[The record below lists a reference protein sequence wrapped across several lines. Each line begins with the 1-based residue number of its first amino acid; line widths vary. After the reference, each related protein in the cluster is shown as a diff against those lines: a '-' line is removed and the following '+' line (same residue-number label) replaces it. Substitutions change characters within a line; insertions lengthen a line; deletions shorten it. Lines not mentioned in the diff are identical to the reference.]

1 MKVSQKGI
9 FSKGACRIA
18 AALAALACAA
28 SVCATGLPAEYSR
41 VGSIQSAGR
50 SGSDAPYIDLGYM
63 PTSNTW
69 VDIDFEVMAYGTGA
83 YDMYPCPIG
92 TCHANNALA
101 FTLTGGATQT
111 AGHCWSFRWGGGGN
125 AVVIAGS
132 TIVGRHTLEA
142 HGATW
147 TIDGLT
153 AAKSSW
159 GSSTTA
165 LDTSLYV
172 FARNN
177 NGTMDHP
184 VYMNLY
190 GLDIYEGG
198 VLQHSFVPCIRNF
211 DKEPG
216 LYDIVGDKGFLV
228 NSGTGAFTF
237 TTLEIESAA
246 SVLTYCPQL
255 CVFTYCPQP
264 VVHSVTNRSVAL
276 VEDVD
281 YTLTYGMD
289 TGAGYTNMYV
299 TATGIGAYAG
309 ESADPYW
316 FEYVWQATDTF
327 SVGQIAPVAY
337 KDGQPCTPRPVVRT
351 ADESRKLVE
360 GTDYDLSWDSNCE
373 IGRGYAVING
383 KGDFEG
389 KIWIAPFSIL
399 PVLPSGYKAAEYIRG
414 FGKQYIDT
422 GFKPDTNT
430 RADMRFDVESA
441 PKIWESVFGSRQSA
455 SAKKFYIVYNYTG
468 KKWSCNIAA
477 TAAWEPS
484 APAALGGHYFS
495 IDKTT
500 FTLDGVSQT
509 LSATPFDKTYNAYV
523 FSINNNGSPLNISQ
537 ANLKM
542 KLYSLKIWDD
552 GTLVREFVPCVNKDG
567 EAGLYDVTP
576 GAEKKFYSND
586 GTGTFEAGPVLDV
599 ARTGFAVYVH

>member
-1 MKVSQKGI
+1 MNKVKQFAYGI
-9 FSKGACRIA
+9 VCTLV
-18 AALAALACAA
+18 ALT
-28 SVCATGLPAEYSR
+28 SSATGLPAEYSR

-50 SGSDAPYIDLGYM
+50 SGSDAPYIDLGYT

-69 VDIDFEVMAYGTGA
+69 VDIDFEVMAYGSGSL
-83 YDMYPCPIG
+83 DSYPCPFG
-92 TCHANNALA
+92 TCHANNELA
-101 FTLTGGATQT
+101 FTLTGGPTATGD
-111 AGHCWSFRWGGGGN
+111 GHCWSYRWGSGS
-125 AVVIAGS
+125 AVIIAGS
-132 TIVGRHTLEA
+132 IIVGRHTLEA

-177 NGTMDHP
+177 NETMDHP

-255 CVFTYCPQP
+255 CIFTYCPQP
-264 VVHSVTNRSVAL
+264 IVHSVTNRSVAL
-276 VEDVD
+276 VENVG
-281 YTLTYGMD
+281 YTLSYGMV
-289 TGAGYTNMYV
+289 TGTGYTNMYV

-309 ESADPYW
+309 ESADPYL
-316 FEYVWQATDTF
+316 FEYVWQATDAF

-351 ADESRKLVE
+351 ADGSRTLVQ

-389 KIWIAPFSIL
+389 KIWIEPFSIL
-399 PVLPSGYKAAEYIRG
+399 PVLPRGYKAAEYIRG

-430 RADMRFDVESA
+430 RADIRFDVESA
-441 PKIWESVFGSRQSA
+441 PKIWEPLFGSRQSS
-455 SAKKFYIVYNYTG
+455 SAKKFYIVYN
-468 KKWSCNIAA
+468 KQSNRWSCNIAA
-477 TAAWEPS
+477 TTAWEPS
-484 APAALGGHYFS
+484 SPAALGSHFFS

-509 LSATPFDKTYNAYV
+509 LSATPFDKTYNAYI
-523 FSINNNGSPLNISQ
+523 FSINNNGSALNISQ
-537 ANLKM
+537 ANLTM

-552 GTLVREFVPCVNKDG
+552 GTLVRDFIPCVTEDG
-567 EAGLYDVTP
+567 EAGLYDITP
-576 GAEKKFYSND
+576 GAEKKFYAND
-586 GTGTFEAGPVLDV
+586 GTGTFEAGPVLASSV
-599 ARTGFAVYVH
+599 GLVIFVR

>member
-1 MKVSQKGI
+1 MNKVMKFAYGI
-9 FSKGACRIA
+9 VCTLV
-18 AALAALACAA
+18 ALT
-28 SVCATGLPAEYSR
+28 SSATGLPAEYSR

-50 SGSDAPYIDLGYM
+50 SGSDAPYIDLGYT

-69 VDIDFEVMAYGTGA
+69 VDIDFEVMAYGSGSL
-83 YDMYPCPIG
+83 DSYPCPFG
-92 TCHANNALA
+92 TCHANNELA
-101 FTLTGGATQT
+101 FTLTGGPTATGD
-111 AGHCWSFRWGGGGN
+111 GHCWSYRWGSGS
-125 AVVIAGS
+125 AVIIAGS
-132 TIVGRHTLEA
+132 IIVGRHTLEA

-177 NGTMDHP
+177 NETMDHP
-184 VYMNLY
+184 VNMRLY
-190 GLDIYEGG
+190 GLDIYESG

-264 VVHSVTNRSVAL
+264 IVHSVTNRSVAL

-281 YTLTYGMD
+281 YTLSYGMVAG
-289 TGAGYTNMYV
+289 TGYTNMYV

-316 FEYVWQATDTF
+316 FEYVWQATDAF

-351 ADESRKLVE
+351 ADGSRTLVQ

-389 KIWIAPFSIL
+389 KIWIEPFSIL
-399 PVLPSGYKAAEYIRG
+399 PVLPRGYKAAEYIRG

-430 RADMRFDVESA
+430 RADIRFDVESA
-441 PKIWESVFGSRQSA
+441 PKIWEPLFGSRQSS
-455 SAKKFYIVYNYTG
+455 SAKKFYIVYN
-468 KKWSCNIAA
+468 KQSNRWSCNIAA
-477 TAAWEPS
+477 TTAWEPS
-484 APAALGGHYFS
+484 SPAALGSHFFS

-523 FSINNNGSPLNISQ
+523 FSINNNGSALNISQ
-537 ANLKM
+537 ANLTM

-552 GTLVREFVPCVNKDG
+552 GTLVRDFIPCVTEDG
-567 EAGLYDVTP
+567 EAGLYDITP
-576 GAEKKFYSND
+576 GAEKKFYAND
-586 GTGTFEAGPVLDV
+586 GTGTFEAGPVLASSV
-599 ARTGFAVYVH
+599 GLVIFVR

>member
-1 MKVSQKGI
+1 MNKVKQFAYGI
-9 FSKGACRIA
+9 VCT
-18 AALAALACAA
+18 LAALT
-28 SVCATGLPAEYSR
+28 SSATGLPAEYSR
-41 VGSIQSAGR
+41 VGSIQSAGL
-50 SGSDAPYIDLGYM
+50 SGNAPYIDLGYT

-69 VDIDFEVMAYGTGA
+69 VDIDFEVMAYGSGSL
-83 YDMYPCPIG
+83 DSYPCPFG
-92 TCHANNALA
+92 TCHANNELA
-101 FTLTGGATQT
+101 FTLTGGPTATGD
-111 AGHCWSFRWGGGGN
+111 GHCWSYRWGSGS
-125 AVVIAGS
+125 AVIIAGS
-132 TIVGRHTLEA
+132 IIVGRHTLEA

-177 NGTMDHP
+177 NETMDHP
-184 VYMNLY
+184 VNMRLY
-190 GLDIYEGG
+190 GLDIYESG

-255 CVFTYCPQP
+255 CVFTYCPQLI
-264 VVHSVTNRSVAL
+264 VHSVTNRSVAL
-276 VEDVD
+276 VENVD
-281 YTLTYGMD
+281 YTLSYGMV
-289 TGAGYTNMYV
+289 TGTGYTNMYV

-316 FEYVWQATDTF
+316 FEYVWQATDAF

-337 KDGQPCTPRPVVRT
+337 KDGRPCTPRPVVRT
-351 ADESRKLVE
+351 ADGSRTLVQ

-389 KIWIAPFSIL
+389 KIWIEPFSIL
-399 PVLPSGYKAAEYIRG
+399 PVLPRGYKAAEYIRG

-430 RADMRFDVESA
+430 RADIRFDVESA
-441 PKIWESVFGSRQSA
+441 PKIWEPLFGSRKS
-455 SAKKFYIVYNYTG
+455 SSEKKFYIVYN
-468 KKWSCNIAA
+468 KQSNRWSCNIAA
-477 TAAWEPS
+477 TTAWEPS
-484 APAALGGHYFS
+484 SPAALGSHFFS

-509 LSATPFDKTYNAYV
+509 LSATPFDKTYNAYI
-523 FSINNNGSPLNISQ
+523 FSINNNGSALNISQ
-537 ANLKM
+537 ANLMM
-542 KLYSLKIWDD
+542 KLYSLRIWDD

-567 EAGLYDVTP
+567 EAGLYDITP
-576 GAEKKFYSND
+576 GAVKKFYAND
-586 GTGTFEAGPVLDV
+586 GTGTFEAGPVLASSV
-599 ARTGFAVYVH
+599 GLVIFVR